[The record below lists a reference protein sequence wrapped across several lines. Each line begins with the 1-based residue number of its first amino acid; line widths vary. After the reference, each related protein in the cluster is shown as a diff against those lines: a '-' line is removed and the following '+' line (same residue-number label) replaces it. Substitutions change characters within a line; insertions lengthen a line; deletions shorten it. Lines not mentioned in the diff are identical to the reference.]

1 MPLFVTLSEL
11 TNGEN
16 TRKIMTTQGRVDVMT
31 SARPLRFF
39 RENGIFKEEIVM
51 KRKRLLSLLLALS
64 MMSALSACGGGEAAA
79 PAEKDAE
86 SDAPAAEAS
95 GDPIVIGSISP
106 NTGSLAAYGTGITTG
121 IELAVEEINAAGGI
135 LGRQVEVVTTDDQ
148 GDPTE
153 CLNAFNSLVS
163 QGVGLVIGSATSGC
177 TSAVTD
183 AANEEEVCLLS
194 PTATADSVTT
204 EDDYIFRA
212 CYADSFQGAI
222 AAAYAKKSGFSK
234 VGVVYCAADVYSK
247 GLYDSFSAA
256 CEGYG
261 VEVAEVQSTAS
272 LDVQDYTNQF
282 AAMAKAGVELVYAP
296 FYYDVV
302 GPYVIPQARAAG
314 YTGIIMGADGYD
326 TTPDY
331 VVEGADLTAFNNV
344 YWTNHYYAGDTSEI
358 VQSFVKAYEDKFGS
372 TPSAFGAMGYD
383 CVYMY
388 KAAIEAA
395 GSAEAADVRDALAD
409 TSAVYTCVSGTFSL
423 DESGTPVKGSPIIS
437 FAAGTDDAGKAAVV
451 TELVDVMQASD
462 L

>member
-1 MPLFVTLSEL
+1 MKKKLF
-11 TNGEN
+11 
-16 TRKIMTTQGRVDVMT
+16 
-31 SARPLRFF
+31 
-39 RENGIFKEEIVM
+39 
-51 KRKRLLSLLLALS
+51 LSLLLVTSMTLS
-64 MMSALSACGGGEAAA
+64 LAACGGSS
-79 PAEKDAE
+79 E
-86 SDAPAAEAS
+86 SDES
-95 GDPIVIGSISP
+95 GSSDAGSEDPIVIGTISP
-106 NTGSLAAYGTGITTG
+106 NTGSLAAYGTGIITG
-121 IELAVEEINAAGGI
+121 VELAVEEINAAGGI
-135 LGRQVEVVTTDDQ
+135 LGRQVEVITTDDQ

-153 CLNAFNSLVS
+153 CLNAFNSLVAE
-163 QGVGLVIGSATSGC
+163 GVGLIIGSATSGC
-177 TSAVTD
+177 TSAITE
-183 AANEEEVCLLS
+183 AANEEEICLLA

-222 AAAYAKKSGFSK
+222 AAAYAKKAGYTK

-261 VEVAEVQSTAS
+261 VEVAAVESTAS

-282 AAMAKAGVELVYAP
+282 AAMANAGVELVYAP

-331 VVEGADLTAFNNV
+331 VVEGADLSAFDNV
-344 YWTNHYYAGDTSEI
+344 YWTNHYYPGDTAEI
-358 VQSFVKAYEDKFGS
+358 VQSFVTAYEAKFGS
-372 TPSAFGAMGYD
+372 TPSAFAATGYD
-383 CVYMY
+383 CMYMY

-395 GSAEAADVRDALAD
+395 GSTDPSAVRDALAD
-409 TSAVYTCVSGTFSL
+409 TSTVYECVSGTFSL
-423 DESGTPVKGSPIIS
+423 DETGTPVKGAPIIS
-437 FAAGTDDAGKAAVV
+437 FAAGTDEDGNPAVV
-451 TELVDVMQASD
+451 TSLVEVMQASD